1 MMRRVVTMFVVVPL
15 GLVLIVFAVAN
26 RHPVTVSLD
35 PFGSDAPALSATV
48 PLFIVILLCLLIGV
62 VVGGLATWISQGSWR
77 RAARRLDTDA
87 RALRI
92 EREALKGELAA
103 KEPMALSLPPR
114 AS

>member
-1 MMRRVVTMFVVVPL
+1 MLRKVVTTFVVVPL
-15 GLVLIVFAVAN
+15 GLVLVIFAVAN
-26 RHPVTVSLD
+26 RHAVTVSLD

-62 VVGGLATWISQGSWR
+62 IVGGVAAWINQGRWR
-77 RAARRLDTDA
+77 RAARRLDAEA

-103 KEPMALSLPPR
+103 KESVPLSLPR